1 MLSKI
6 TSRTNPDIIALDN
19 RSFDQVWYAEEGSGV
34 IEGV

>member
-6 TSRTNPDIIALDN
+6 TNRTYPDIIALDN

-34 IEGV
+34 IKGV